1 MKRKVLSL
9 LLAGAMAMGM
19 LTGCGGSDAAQ
30 ESGSVQEETGQEAQ
44 EESSSQEAAEGEAQD
59 LTTIRILCN
68 NDYSETQKVK
78 DWEDWPVSEVFIKTL
93 EEMGIRLELE
103 CIDSSSLG
111 DVIRTRMASGVD
123 MPDIVVSLWSGI
135 TEAEILD
142 WAENDL
148 IYCVSDL
155 LEEYDKDGSVKA
167 FYDKYVPSAWN
178 SNTALDGKLYWF
190 SYLYGPSKRIEQE
203 SGTEYT
209 SLGAYTLSV
218 RQDWAEAVGEEL
230 QDVYT
235 PEALRDLLKKMNEQ
249 DVNGNGVSDEVLNI
263 NISGFEN
270 GIATAY
276 GLTPYLLGGYYNS
289 DNKVFCNFYHENF
302 PAYIEYMK
310 SLYDC
315 GVYDTIAMADGD
327 SLTSENKASGVY
339 SYTTW
344 PTESGIAGVEGVQY
358 MPVIVEADG
367 DISNGFHMSVDPFE
381 GTTYGQWLIPKSC
394 DKVEAVMRL
403 MDYVY
408 TDEYAVICQLGL
420 EGTGHEIDENGN
432 YVTKWIEGDRDS
444 NSLRG
449 TGLAL
454 YALPSIYVYPAV
466 APIYDEEKDLPYIIP
481 KNIWHYKLCTEYFP
495 NVDYS
500 TGHQLAMA
508 SEEEVA
514 VIERT
519 ENVLS
524 TYASELLTDLILG
537 NKSLNNLPEYQ
548 KEMEELGLLEYLNVM
563 QARRNRILGIE

>member
-327 SLTSENKASGVY
+327 SLTSENKAS
-339 SYTTW
+339 
-344 PTESGIAGVEGVQY
+344 
-358 MPVIVEADG
+358 
-367 DISNGFHMSVDPFE
+367 
-381 GTTYGQWLIPKSC
+381 YGQWLIPKSC

-495 NVDYS
+495 NMDYS